1 MNLKI
6 IWDSKAVE
14 NIKKLDY
21 NISKRIIK
29 KMKEIRL
36 NPERHIFSLVD
47 MEVSKI
53 RVGNYRIFVNYYK
66 KDNKLIIRS
75 IKHRKNAYKKRN

>member
-6 IWDSKAVE
+6 IWDDKARE

-21 NISKRIIK
+21 NISRRIVK
-29 KMKEIRL
+29 KMREVRL
-36 NPERHIFSLVD
+36 NPKRHMFNLINKRNL
-47 MEVSKI
+47 KI
-53 RVGNYRIFVNYYK
+53 RIGDYRLFVDYYE

-75 IKHRKNAYKKRN
+75 IKHRKNAYKK